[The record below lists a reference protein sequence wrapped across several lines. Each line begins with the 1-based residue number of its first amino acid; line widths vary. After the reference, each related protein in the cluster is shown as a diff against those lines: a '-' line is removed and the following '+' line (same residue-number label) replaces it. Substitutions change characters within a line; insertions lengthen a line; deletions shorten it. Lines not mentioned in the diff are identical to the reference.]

1 MATNNTSGTYD
12 FNLEIGDVIQEATE
26 MIGGEV
32 TLGEEPRSARRSINL
47 ILNDWQ
53 NRGVC
58 LWTTNTTTVSVAA
71 STTTVSLGSHVS
83 DVMQVVINR
92 DNTDLNLTRIS
103 YEEWLKIPNKGQTGR
118 PSQYSI
124 KRFSDNVK
132 LYLWAL
138 PNVNTDKLKI
148 EKIDYM
154 QDVNKSAI
162 QNADMPRRFLPALT
176 TGLAYYM
183 SLKRPGI
190 SEARAKFLKQEYE
203 ERLSFAMTEDKER
216 ASLYVTPRYT
226 NIY

>member
-1 MATNNTSGTYD
+1 MSYNPSGSYN

-47 ILNDWQ
+47 ILSDWQ

-71 STTTVSLGSHVS
+71 STSQVSLGSHVS
-83 DVMQVVINR
+83 DVMQVVVNR
-92 DNTDLNLTRIS
+92 DDTDLDMTRIS
-103 YEEWLKIPNKGQTGR
+103 YEEYLKIPNKGQTGR
-118 PSQYSI
+118 PSQYAI
-124 KRFSDNVK
+124 KRFSDNVQ
-132 LYLWAL
+132 LFMWSV
-138 PNVNTDKLKI
+138 PDVNTDKLKI

-154 QDVNKSAI
+154 QDVDKSAI

-190 SEARAKFLKQEYE
+190 SEARAKFLKAEYE
-203 ERLSFAMTEDKER
+203 ERLGFAMTEDKER
-216 ASLYVTPRYT
+216 ASLYITPK
-226 NIY
+226 IGSI

>member
-1 MATNNTSGTYD
+1 MAYNPSGSYN

-47 ILNDWQ
+47 ILSDWQ

-71 STTTVSLGSHVS
+71 STSQVSLGSHVS
-83 DVMQVVINR
+83 DVMQVVVNR
-92 DNTDLNLTRIS
+92 DDTDLEMTRIS
-103 YEEWLKIPNKGQTGR
+103 YEEYLKIPNKGQTGR
-118 PSQYSI
+118 PSQYAI
-124 KRFSDNVK
+124 KRFSDNVQ
-132 LYLWAL
+132 LFMWSV
-138 PNVNTDKLKI
+138 PDVNTDKLKI

-154 QDVNKSAI
+154 QDVDKSAI

-190 SEARAKFLKQEYE
+190 TEARARFLKGEYE
-203 ERLSFAMTEDKER
+203 ERLGFAMTEDKER
-216 ASLYVTPRYT
+216 ASLYITPKMGV
-226 NIY
+226 I

>member
-1 MATNNTSGTYD
+1 MAYNPSGSYN

-47 ILNDWQ
+47 ILSDWQ

-71 STTTVSLGSHVS
+71 STSQVSLGSHVS
-83 DVMQVVINR
+83 DVMQVVVNR
-92 DNTDLNLTRIS
+92 DNTDLEMTRIS
-103 YEEWLKIPNKGQTGR
+103 YEEYLKIPNKGQTGR
-118 PSQYSI
+118 PSQYAI
-124 KRFSDNVK
+124 KRFSDNVQ
-132 LYLWAL
+132 LFMWSV
-138 PNVNTDKLKI
+138 PDVNTDKLKI

-154 QDVNKSAI
+154 QDVDKSAV

-190 SEARAKFLKQEYE
+190 SEARAKFLKAEYE
-203 ERLSFAMTEDKER
+203 ERLGFAMTEDKER
-216 ASLYVTPRYT
+216 ASLYITPK
-226 NIY
+226 IGSI

>member
-1 MATNNTSGTYD
+1 MSYNPSGSYN

-47 ILNDWQ
+47 ILSDWQ
-53 NRGVC
+53 NRVVC

-71 STTTVSLGSHVS
+71 STSQVSLGSHVS
-83 DVMQVVINR
+83 DVMQVVVNR
-92 DNTDLNLTRIS
+92 DNTDLEMTRIS
-103 YEEWLKIPNKGQTGR
+103 YEEYLKIPNKGQTGR
-118 PSQYSI
+118 PSQYAI
-124 KRFSDNVK
+124 KRFSDNVQ
-132 LYLWAL
+132 LFMWSV
-138 PNVNTDKLKI
+138 PDVNTDKLKI

-154 QDVNKSAI
+154 QDVDKSAI

-190 SEARAKFLKQEYE
+190 SEARATFLKREYE
-203 ERLSFAMTEDKER
+203 ERLGFAMTEDKER
-216 ASLYVTPRYT
+216 ASLYITPK
-226 NIY
+226 IGSI

>member
-1 MATNNTSGTYD
+1 MSYSPSGTYN

-47 ILNDWQ
+47 ILSDWQ

-58 LWTTNTTTVSVAA
+58 LRTTNTTTVSVAS

-92 DNTDLNLTRIS
+92 DNTDLEMTRIS
-103 YEEWLKIPNKGQTGR
+103 YEEYLKIPNKGQTGR
-118 PSQYSI
+118 PSQYAI
-124 KRFSDNVK
+124 KRFSDNVQ
-132 LYLWAL
+132 LFMWSV
-138 PNVNTDKLKI
+138 PDVNTDKLKI

-154 QDVNKSAI
+154 QDVDKSAV

-190 SEARAKFLKQEYE
+190 TEARASFLKREYE
-203 ERLSFAMTEDKER
+203 ERLGFAMTEDKER
-216 ASLYVTPRYT
+216 ASLYITPK
-226 NIY
+226 IGSI

>member
-1 MATNNTSGTYD
+1 MSYSPSGTYN

-47 ILNDWQ
+47 ILSDWQ

-71 STTTVSLGSHVS
+71 STSQVSLGSHVS

-92 DNTDLNLTRIS
+92 DNTDLEMTRIS
-103 YEEWLKIPNKGQTGR
+103 YEEYLKIPNKGQTGR
-118 PSQYSI
+118 PSQYAI
-124 KRFSDNVK
+124 KRFSDNVQ
-132 LYLWAL
+132 LFMWSV
-138 PNVNTDKLKI
+138 PDVNTDKLKI

-154 QDVNKSAI
+154 QDVDKSAI

-183 SLKRPGI
+183 ALKRPGI
-190 SEARAKFLKQEYE
+190 SEARAKFLKAEYE
-203 ERLSFAMTEDKER
+203 ERLGFAMTEDKER
-216 ASLYVTPRYT
+216 ASLYITPK
-226 NIY
+226 IGSI

>member
-58 LWTTNTTTVSVAA
+58 LWTTNTTIVSIAA
-71 STTTVSLGSHVS
+71 STSQVSLGSHVS

-103 YEEWLKIPNKGQTGR
+103 YEQYLILPNKGQTGR
-118 PSQYSI
+118 PSQYAI
-124 KRFSDNVK
+124 KRFADNVELYMWALSDN
-132 LYLWAL
+132 
-138 PNVNTDKLKI
+138 NTSKLKI

-154 QDVNKSAI
+154 QDVTKSAV

-183 SLKRPGI
+183 ALKRPGI
-190 SEARAKFLKQEYE
+190 SEARAKFLKTEYE

-216 ASLYVTPRYT
+216 ASLYITPKMGV
-226 NIY
+226 I

>member
-1 MATNNTSGTYD
+1 MSYNPSGSYN

-58 LWTTNTTTVSVAA
+58 LWTTNTTIVSIAA
-71 STTTVSLGSHVS
+71 STSQVSLGSHVS
-83 DVMQVVINR
+83 DVMQVVVNR
-92 DNTDLNLTRIS
+92 DDTDLEMTRIS
-103 YEEWLKIPNKGQTGR
+103 YEEYLKIPNKGQTGR
-118 PSQYSI
+118 PSQYAI
-124 KRFSDNVK
+124 KRFSDNVQ
-132 LYLWAL
+132 LFMWSV
-138 PNVNTDKLKI
+138 PDVNTDKLKI

-154 QDVNKSAI
+154 QDVDKSAI

-190 SEARAKFLKQEYE
+190 TEARASFLKREYE
-203 ERLSFAMTEDKER
+203 ERLGFAMTEDKER
-216 ASLYVTPRYT
+216 ASLYITPK
-226 NIY
+226 IGSI

>member
-1 MATNNTSGTYD
+1 MSYNPSGSYN

-47 ILNDWQ
+47 ILSDWQ

-71 STTTVSLGSHVS
+71 STSQVSLGSHVS
-83 DVMQVVINR
+83 DVMQVVVNR
-92 DNTDLNLTRIS
+92 DNTDLEMTRIS
-103 YEEWLKIPNKGQTGR
+103 YEEYLKIPNKGQTGR
-118 PSQYSI
+118 PSQYAI
-124 KRFSDNVK
+124 KRFSDNVQ
-132 LYLWAL
+132 LFMWSV
-138 PNVNTDKLKI
+138 PDVNTDKLKI

-154 QDVNKSAI
+154 QDVDKSAI

-216 ASLYVTPRYT
+216 ASLYVTPKYT

>member
-1 MATNNTSGTYD
+1 MAYNPSGSYN

-47 ILNDWQ
+47 ILSDWQ

-71 STTTVSLGSHVS
+71 STSQVSLGSHVS
-83 DVMQVVINR
+83 DVMQVVVNR
-92 DNTDLNLTRIS
+92 DDTDLEMTRIS
-103 YEEWLKIPNKGQTGR
+103 YEEYLKIPNKGQTGR
-118 PSQYSI
+118 PSQYAI
-124 KRFSDNVK
+124 KRFSDNVQ
-132 LYLWAL
+132 LFMWSV
-138 PNVNTDKLKI
+138 PDVNTDKLKI

-154 QDVNKSAI
+154 QDVDKSAI

-190 SEARAKFLKQEYE
+190 SEARAKFLKAEYE
-203 ERLSFAMTEDKER
+203 ERLGFAMTEDKER
-216 ASLYVTPRYT
+216 ASLYITPRMGV
-226 NIY
+226 I

>member
-1 MATNNTSGTYD
+1 MSYSPSGTYN

-47 ILNDWQ
+47 ILSDWQ

-71 STTTVSLGSHVS
+71 STSQVSLGSHVS
-83 DVMQVVINR
+83 DVMQVVVNR
-92 DNTDLNLTRIS
+92 DDTDLEMTRIS
-103 YEEWLKIPNKGQTGR
+103 YEEYLKIPNKGQTGR
-118 PSQYSI
+118 PSQYAI
-124 KRFSDNVK
+124 KRFSDNVQ
-132 LYLWAL
+132 LFMWSV
-138 PNVNTDKLKI
+138 PDVNTDKLKI

-154 QDVNKSAI
+154 QDVDKSAI

-183 SLKRPGI
+183 ALKRPGI
-190 SEARAKFLKQEYE
+190 SEARAKFLKAEYE
-203 ERLSFAMTEDKER
+203 ERLGFAMTEDKER
-216 ASLYVTPRYT
+216 ASLYITPKMGV
-226 NIY
+226 I

>member
-1 MATNNTSGTYD
+1 MSYNPSGSYN

-47 ILNDWQ
+47 ILSDWQ

-71 STTTVSLGSHVS
+71 STSQVSLGSHVS
-83 DVMQVVINR
+83 DVMQVVVNR
-92 DNTDLNLTRIS
+92 DDTDLEMTRIS
-103 YEEWLKIPNKGQTGR
+103 YEEYLKIPNKGQTGR
-118 PSQYSI
+118 PSQYAI
-124 KRFSDNVK
+124 KRFSDNVQ
-132 LYLWAL
+132 LFMWSV
-138 PNVNTDKLKI
+138 PDVNTDKLKI

-154 QDVNKSAI
+154 QDVDKSAI

-190 SEARAKFLKQEYE
+190 SEARAKFLKAEYE
-203 ERLSFAMTEDKER
+203 ERLGFAMTEDKER
-216 ASLYVTPRYT
+216 ASLYITPK
-226 NIY
+226 IGSI

>member
-1 MATNNTSGTYD
+1 MSYNPSGSYN

-47 ILNDWQ
+47 ILSDWQ

-71 STTTVSLGSHVS
+71 STSQVSLGSHVS
-83 DVMQVVINR
+83 DVMQVVVNR
-92 DNTDLNLTRIS
+92 DDTDLEMTRIS
-103 YEEWLKIPNKGQTGR
+103 YEEYLKIPNKGQTGR
-118 PSQYSI
+118 PSQYAI
-124 KRFSDNVK
+124 KRFSDNVQ
-132 LYLWAL
+132 LFMWSV
-138 PNVNTDKLKI
+138 PDVNTDKLKI

-154 QDVNKSAI
+154 QDVDKSAI

-190 SEARAKFLKQEYE
+190 TEARATFLKREYE
-203 ERLSFAMTEDKER
+203 ERLGFAMTEDKER
-216 ASLYVTPRYT
+216 ASLYITPK
-226 NIY
+226 IGSI

>member
-1 MATNNTSGTYD
+1 MAYNPSGSYN

-47 ILNDWQ
+47 ILSDWQ

-71 STTTVSLGSHVS
+71 STSQVSLGSHVS
-83 DVMQVVINR
+83 DVMQVVVNR
-92 DNTDLNLTRIS
+92 DNTDLEMTRIS
-103 YEEWLKIPNKGQTGR
+103 YEEYLKIPNKGQTGR
-118 PSQYSI
+118 PSQYAI
-124 KRFSDNVK
+124 KRFSDNVQ
-132 LYLWAL
+132 LFMWSV
-138 PNVNTDKLKI
+138 PDVNTDKLKI

-154 QDVNKSAI
+154 QDVDKSAI

-190 SEARAKFLKQEYE
+190 SEARAKFLKAEYE
-203 ERLSFAMTEDKER
+203 ERLGFAMTEDKER
-216 ASLYVTPRYT
+216 ASLYITPKMGV
-226 NIY
+226 I

>member
-1 MATNNTSGTYD
+1 MAYNPSGSYN

-47 ILNDWQ
+47 ILSDWQ

-71 STTTVSLGSHVS
+71 STSQVSLGSHVS
-83 DVMQVVINR
+83 DVMQVVVNR
-92 DNTDLNLTRIS
+92 DNTDLEMTRIS
-103 YEEWLKIPNKGQTGR
+103 YEEYLKIPNKGQTGR
-118 PSQYSI
+118 PSQYAI
-124 KRFSDNVK
+124 KRFSDNVQ
-132 LYLWAL
+132 LFMWSV
-138 PNVNTDKLKI
+138 PDVNTDKLKI

-154 QDVNKSAI
+154 QDVDKSAI

-176 TGLAYYM
+176 TCLAYYM

-190 SEARAKFLKQEYE
+190 SEARAKFLKAEYE
-203 ERLSFAMTEDKER
+203 ERLGFAMTEDKER
-216 ASLYVTPRYT
+216 ASLYITPK
-226 NIY
+226 IGSI

>member
-1 MATNNTSGTYD
+1 MAYNPSGSYN

-71 STTTVSLGSHVS
+71 STSQVSLGSHVS
-83 DVMQVVINR
+83 DVMQVVVNR
-92 DNTDLNLTRIS
+92 DDTDLEMTRIS
-103 YEEWLKIPNKGQTGR
+103 YEEYLKIPNKGQTGR
-118 PSQYSI
+118 PSQYAI
-124 KRFSDNVK
+124 KRFSDNVQ
-132 LYLWAL
+132 LFMWSV
-138 PNVNTDKLKI
+138 PDVNTDKLKI

-154 QDVNKSAI
+154 QDVDKSAI

-190 SEARAKFLKQEYE
+190 SEARAKFLKAEYE
-203 ERLSFAMTEDKER
+203 ERLGFAMTEDKER
-216 ASLYVTPRYT
+216 ASLYITPK
-226 NIY
+226 IGSI

>member
-1 MATNNTSGTYD
+1 MSYNPSGSYN

-47 ILNDWQ
+47 ILSDWQ

-71 STTTVSLGSHVS
+71 STSQVSLGSHVS
-83 DVMQVVINR
+83 DVMQVVVNR
-92 DNTDLNLTRIS
+92 DDTDLEMTRIS
-103 YEEWLKIPNKGQTGR
+103 YEEYLKIPNKGQTGR
-118 PSQYSI
+118 PSQYAI
-124 KRFSDNVK
+124 KRFSDNVQ
-132 LYLWAL
+132 LFMWSV
-138 PNVNTDKLKI
+138 PDVNTDKLKI

-154 QDVNKSAI
+154 QDVDKSAI

-190 SEARAKFLKQEYE
+190 SEARATFLKREYE
-203 ERLSFAMTEDKER
+203 ERLGFAMTEDKER
-216 ASLYVTPRYT
+216 ASLYITPK
-226 NIY
+226 IGSI

>member
-1 MATNNTSGTYD
+1 MSYSPSGTYN

-47 ILNDWQ
+47 ILSDWQ

-71 STTTVSLGSHVS
+71 STSQVSLGSHVS
-83 DVMQVVINR
+83 DVMQVVVNR
-92 DNTDLNLTRIS
+92 DNTDLEMTRIS
-103 YEEWLKIPNKGQTGR
+103 YEEYLKIPNKGQTGR
-118 PSQYSI
+118 PSQYAI
-124 KRFSDNVK
+124 KRFSDNVQ
-132 LYLWAL
+132 LFMWSV
-138 PNVNTDKLKI
+138 PDVNTDKLKI

-154 QDVNKSAI
+154 QDVDKSAI

-190 SEARAKFLKQEYE
+190 TEARATFLKREYE
-203 ERLSFAMTEDKER
+203 ERLGFAMTEDKER
-216 ASLYVTPRYT
+216 ASLYITPK
-226 NIY
+226 IGSI

>member
-1 MATNNTSGTYD
+1 MSYNPSGSYN

-47 ILNDWQ
+47 ILSDWQ

-71 STTTVSLGSHVS
+71 NTSQVSLGSHVS
-83 DVMQVVINR
+83 DVMQVVVNR
-92 DNTDLNLTRIS
+92 DNTDLEMTRIS
-103 YEEWLKIPNKGQTGR
+103 YEEYLKIPNKGQTGR
-118 PSQYSI
+118 PSQYAI
-124 KRFSDNVK
+124 KRFSDNVQ
-132 LYLWAL
+132 LFMWSV
-138 PNVNTDKLKI
+138 PDVNTDKLKI

-154 QDVNKSAI
+154 QDVDKSAI

-190 SEARAKFLKQEYE
+190 TEARATFLKREYE
-203 ERLSFAMTEDKER
+203 ERLGFAMTEDKER
-216 ASLYVTPRYT
+216 ASLYITPK
-226 NIY
+226 IGSI

>member
-1 MATNNTSGTYD
+1 MAYNPSGSYN

-47 ILNDWQ
+47 ILSDWQ

-71 STTTVSLGSHVS
+71 STSQVSLGSHVS
-83 DVMQVVINR
+83 DVMQVVVNR
-92 DNTDLNLTRIS
+92 DDTDLEMTRIS
-103 YEEWLKIPNKGQTGR
+103 YEEYLKIPNKGQTGR
-118 PSQYSI
+118 PSQYAI
-124 KRFSDNVK
+124 KRFSDNVQ
-132 LYLWAL
+132 LFMWSV
-138 PNVNTDKLKI
+138 PDVNTDKLKI

-154 QDVNKSAI
+154 QDVDNSGL

-183 SLKRPGI
+183 SLKRTGI
-190 SEARAKFLKQEYE
+190 SEARAKFLKAEYE
-203 ERLSFAMTEDKER
+203 ERLGFAMTEDKER
-216 ASLYVTPRYT
+216 ASLYITPK
-226 NIY
+226 IGSI

>member
-1 MATNNTSGTYD
+1 MSYNPSGSYN

-47 ILNDWQ
+47 ILSDWQ

-71 STTTVSLGSHVS
+71 STSQVSLGSHVS
-83 DVMQVVINR
+83 DVMQVVVNR
-92 DNTDLNLTRIS
+92 DNTDLEMTRIS
-103 YEEWLKIPNKGQTGR
+103 YEEYLKIPNKGQTGR
-118 PSQYSI
+118 PSQYAI
-124 KRFSDNVK
+124 KRFSDNVQ
-132 LYLWAL
+132 LFMWSV
-138 PNVNTDKLKI
+138 PDVNTDKLKI

-154 QDVNKSAI
+154 QDVDKSAI

-190 SEARAKFLKQEYE
+190 SEARATFLKREYE
-203 ERLSFAMTEDKER
+203 ERLGFAMTEDKER
-216 ASLYVTPRYT
+216 ASLYITPK
-226 NIY
+226 IGSI

>member
-1 MATNNTSGTYD
+1 MSYSPSGTYN

-47 ILNDWQ
+47 ILSDWQ

-71 STTTVSLGSHVS
+71 STSQVSLGSHVS
-83 DVMQVVINR
+83 DVIQVVVNR
-92 DNTDLNLTRIS
+92 DNTDLEMTRIS
-103 YEEWLKIPNKGQTGR
+103 YEEYLKIPNKGQTGR
-118 PSQYSI
+118 PSQYAI
-124 KRFSDNVK
+124 KRFSDNVQ
-132 LYLWAL
+132 LFMWSV
-138 PNVNTDKLKI
+138 PDVNTDKLKI

-154 QDVNKSAI
+154 QDVDKSAI

-190 SEARAKFLKQEYE
+190 TEARATFLKREYE
-203 ERLSFAMTEDKER
+203 ERLGFAMTEDKER
-216 ASLYVTPRYT
+216 ASLYITPK
-226 NIY
+226 IGSI

>member
-1 MATNNTSGTYD
+1 MSYNPSGSYN

-47 ILNDWQ
+47 ILSDWQ

-71 STTTVSLGSHVS
+71 STSQVSLGSHVS
-83 DVMQVVINR
+83 DVMQVVVNR
-92 DNTDLNLTRIS
+92 DNTDLEMTRIS
-103 YEEWLKIPNKGQTGR
+103 YEEYLKIPNKGQTGR
-118 PSQYSI
+118 PSQYAI
-124 KRFSDNVK
+124 KRFSDNVQ
-132 LYLWAL
+132 LFMWSV
-138 PNVNTDKLKI
+138 PDVNTDKLKI

-154 QDVNKSAI
+154 QDVDKSAI

-190 SEARAKFLKQEYE
+190 SEARAKFLKAEYE
-203 ERLSFAMTEDKER
+203 ERLGFAMTEDKER
-216 ASLYVTPRYT
+216 ASLYITPK
-226 NIY
+226 IGSI

>member
-1 MATNNTSGTYD
+1 MGSEMCIRD
-12 FNLEIGDVIQEATE
+12 RGDVIQEATE

-47 ILNDWQ
+47 ILSDWQ

-58 LWTTNTTTVSVAA
+58 LRTTNTTTVSVAS

-92 DNTDLNLTRIS
+92 DNTDLEMTRIS
-103 YEEWLKIPNKGQTGR
+103 YEEYLKIPNKGQTGR
-118 PSQYSI
+118 PSQYAI
-124 KRFSDNVK
+124 KRFSDNVQ
-132 LYLWAL
+132 LFMWSV
-138 PNVNTDKLKI
+138 PDVNTDKLKI

-154 QDVNKSAI
+154 QDVDKSAV

-190 SEARAKFLKQEYE
+190 TEARASFLKREYE
-203 ERLSFAMTEDKER
+203 ERLGFAMTEDKER
-216 ASLYVTPRYT
+216 ASLYITPK
-226 NIY
+226 IGSI

>member
-1 MATNNTSGTYD
+1 MAYNPSGSYN

-47 ILNDWQ
+47 ILSDWQ

-71 STTTVSLGSHVS
+71 STSQVSLGSHVS
-83 DVMQVVINR
+83 DEMQVVVNR
-92 DNTDLNLTRIS
+92 DNTDLEMTRIS
-103 YEEWLKIPNKGQTGR
+103 YEEYLKIPNKGQTGR
-118 PSQYSI
+118 PSQYAI
-124 KRFSDNVK
+124 KRFSDNVQ
-132 LYLWAL
+132 LFMWSV
-138 PNVNTDKLKI
+138 PDVNTDKLKI

-154 QDVNKSAI
+154 QDVDKSAI

-190 SEARAKFLKQEYE
+190 SEARAKFLKAEYE
-203 ERLSFAMTEDKER
+203 ERLGFAMTEDKER
-216 ASLYVTPRYT
+216 ASLYITPK
-226 NIY
+226 IGSI

>member
-1 MATNNTSGTYD
+1 MAYNPSGSYN

-47 ILNDWQ
+47 ILSDWQ

-71 STTTVSLGSHVS
+71 STSQVSLGSHVS

-92 DNTDLNLTRIS
+92 DNTDLEMTRIS
-103 YEEWLKIPNKGQTGR
+103 YEEYLKIPNKGQTGR
-118 PSQYSI
+118 PSQYAI
-124 KRFSDNVK
+124 KRFSDNVQ
-132 LYLWAL
+132 LFMWSV
-138 PNVNTDKLKI
+138 PDVNTDKLKI

-154 QDVNKSAI
+154 QDVDKSAI

-190 SEARAKFLKQEYE
+190 SEARAKFLKAEYE
-203 ERLSFAMTEDKER
+203 ERLGFAMTEDKER
-216 ASLYVTPRYT
+216 ASLYITPK
-226 NIY
+226 IGSI

>member
-1 MATNNTSGTYD
+1 MSYSPSGTYN

-47 ILNDWQ
+47 ILSDWQ

-71 STTTVSLGSHVS
+71 STSQVSLGSHVS
-83 DVMQVVINR
+83 DVMQVVVNR
-92 DNTDLNLTRIS
+92 DNTDLEMTRIS
-103 YEEWLKIPNKGQTGR
+103 YEEYLKIPNKGQAGR
-118 PSQYSI
+118 PSQYAI
-124 KRFSDNVK
+124 KRFSDNVQ
-132 LYLWAL
+132 LFMWSV
-138 PNVNTDKLKI
+138 PDVNTDKLKI

-154 QDVNKSAI
+154 QDVDKSAI

-190 SEARAKFLKQEYE
+190 SEARAKFLKREYE
-203 ERLSFAMTEDKER
+203 ERLGFAMTEDKER
-216 ASLYVTPRYT
+216 ASLYITPK
-226 NIY
+226 IGSI

>member
-58 LWTTNTTTVSVAA
+58 LWTTNTTIVSIAA
-71 STTTVSLGSHVS
+71 SVSQVSLGSHVS
-83 DVMQVVINR
+83 DGMQVVINR
-92 DNTDLNLTRIS
+92 DNTDLEMTRIS
-103 YEEWLKIPNKGQTGR
+103 YEEYLKVPNKGQTGR
-118 PSQYSI
+118 PSQYAV
-124 KRFSDNVK
+124 KRFGDNVQ
-132 LYLWAL
+132 LHLWSL
-138 PNVNTDKLKI
+138 SDVNTDKLKI

-190 SEARAKFLKQEYE
+190 TEARARFLKAEYE
-203 ERLSFAMTEDKER
+203 ERLGFAMTEDKER
-216 ASLYVTPRYT
+216 ASLYITPKMGV
-226 NIY
+226 I

>member
-1 MATNNTSGTYD
+1 MSYSPSGTYN

-47 ILNDWQ
+47 ILSDWQ

-71 STTTVSLGSHVS
+71 STSQVSLGSHVS
-83 DVMQVVINR
+83 DVMQVVVNR
-92 DNTDLNLTRIS
+92 DNTDLEMTRIS
-103 YEEWLKIPNKGQTGR
+103 YEEWLKLPNKGQTGR
-118 PSQYSI
+118 PSQYAI
-124 KRFSDNVK
+124 KRFSDNVQ
-132 LYLWAL
+132 LFMWSV
-138 PNVNTDKLKI
+138 PDVNTDKLKI

-154 QDVNKSAI
+154 QDVDKSAI

-190 SEARAKFLKQEYE
+190 TEARATFLKREYE
-203 ERLSFAMTEDKER
+203 ERLGFAMTEDKER
-216 ASLYVTPRYT
+216 ASLYITPK
-226 NIY
+226 IGSI

>member
-1 MATNNTSGTYD
+1 MAYNPSGSYN

-47 ILNDWQ
+47 ILSDWQ

-71 STTTVSLGSHVS
+71 STSQVSLGSHVS
-83 DVMQVVINR
+83 DVMQVVVNR
-92 DNTDLNLTRIS
+92 DDTDLEMTRIS
-103 YEEWLKIPNKGQTGR
+103 YEEYLKIPNKGQTGR
-118 PSQYSI
+118 PSQYAI
-124 KRFSDNVK
+124 KRFSDNVQ
-132 LYLWAL
+132 LFMWSV
-138 PNVNTDKLKI
+138 PDVNTDKLKI

-154 QDVNKSAI
+154 RDVDKSAI

-190 SEARAKFLKQEYE
+190 SEARAKFLKAEYE
-203 ERLSFAMTEDKER
+203 ERLGFAMTEDKER
-216 ASLYVTPRYT
+216 ASLYITPK
-226 NIY
+226 IGSI

>member
-1 MATNNTSGTYD
+1 MSYNPSGSYN

-47 ILNDWQ
+47 ILSDWQ

-71 STTTVSLGSHVS
+71 STSQVSLGSHVS

-92 DNTDLNLTRIS
+92 DNTDLEMTRIS
-103 YEEWLKIPNKGQTGR
+103 YEEYLKIPNKGQTGR
-118 PSQYSI
+118 PSQYAI
-124 KRFSDNVK
+124 KRFSDNVQ
-132 LYLWAL
+132 LFMWSV
-138 PNVNTDKLKI
+138 PDVNTDKLKI

-154 QDVNKSAI
+154 QDVDKSAI

-190 SEARAKFLKQEYE
+190 TEARASFLKREYE
-203 ERLSFAMTEDKER
+203 ERLGFAMTEDKER
-216 ASLYVTPRYT
+216 ASLYITPK
-226 NIY
+226 IGSI

>member
-1 MATNNTSGTYD
+1 MSYNPSGSYN

-47 ILNDWQ
+47 ILSDWQ

-71 STTTVSLGSHVS
+71 STSQVSLGSHVS
-83 DVMQVVINR
+83 DVMQVVVNR
-92 DNTDLNLTRIS
+92 DNTDLEMTRIS
-103 YEEWLKIPNKGQTGR
+103 YEEYLKIPNKGQTGR
-118 PSQYSI
+118 PSQYAI
-124 KRFSDNVK
+124 KRFSDNVQ
-132 LYLWAL
+132 LFMWSV
-138 PNVNTDKLKI
+138 PDVNTDKLKI

-154 QDVNKSAI
+154 QDVDKSAI

-190 SEARAKFLKQEYE
+190 SEARAKFLKAEYE
-203 ERLSFAMTEDKER
+203 ERLGFAMTEDKER
-216 ASLYVTPRYT
+216 ASLYITPKMGV
-226 NIY
+226 I

>member
-1 MATNNTSGTYD
+1 MSYNPSGSYN

-47 ILNDWQ
+47 ILSDWQ

-71 STTTVSLGSHVS
+71 STSQVSLGSHVS
-83 DVMQVVINR
+83 DVMQVVVNR
-92 DNTDLNLTRIS
+92 DNTDLEMTRIS
-103 YEEWLKIPNKGQTGR
+103 YEEYLKIPNKGQTGR
-118 PSQYSI
+118 PSQYAI
-124 KRFSDNVK
+124 KRFSDNVQ
-132 LYLWAL
+132 LFMWSV
-138 PNVNTDKLKI
+138 PDVNTDKLKI

-154 QDVNKSAI
+154 QDVDKSAV

-190 SEARAKFLKQEYE
+190 SEARATFLKREYE
-203 ERLSFAMTEDKER
+203 ERLGFAMTEDKER
-216 ASLYVTPRYT
+216 ASLYITPK
-226 NIY
+226 IGSI

>member
-1 MATNNTSGTYD
+1 MAYNTSGTYD
-12 FNLEIGDVIQEATE
+12 FNLEIGDIIQEATE

-58 LWTTNTTTVSVAA
+58 LWTTNTTTVSIAS
-71 STTTVSLGSHVS
+71 STTAVSLGSHVS
-83 DVMQVVINR
+83 DVMQVVVNR
-92 DNTDLNLTRIS
+92 DNTDLEMTRIS

-118 PSQYSI
+118 PSQYAI
-124 KRFSDNVK
+124 KRFSDNVQ
-132 LYLWAL
+132 LYMWAL
-138 PNVNTDKLKI
+138 SDVNTDKLKI

-190 SEARAKFLKQEYE
+190 TEARAKFLKAEYE
-203 ERLSFAMTEDKER
+203 ERLGFAMTEDKER
-216 ASLYVTPRYT
+216 ASLYITPKMGV
-226 NIY
+226 I

>member
-1 MATNNTSGTYD
+1 MSYSPSGTYN

-47 ILNDWQ
+47 ILSDWQ

-71 STTTVSLGSHVS
+71 STSQVSLGSHVS
-83 DVMQVVINR
+83 DVMQVVVNR
-92 DNTDLNLTRIS
+92 DDTDLEMTRIS
-103 YEEWLKIPNKGQTGR
+103 YEEYLKIPNKGQTGR
-118 PSQYSI
+118 PSQYAI
-124 KRFSDNVK
+124 KRFSDNVQ
-132 LYLWAL
+132 LFMWSV
-138 PNVNTDKLKI
+138 PDVNTDKLKI

-154 QDVNKSAI
+154 QDVDKSAI

-190 SEARAKFLKQEYE
+190 TEARATFLKREYE
-203 ERLSFAMTEDKER
+203 ERLGFAMTEDKER
-216 ASLYVTPRYT
+216 ASLYITPK
-226 NIY
+226 IGSI